1 MSLRRLL
8 KVPKY
13 ALFYFDSDK
22 TTSIV
27 PMKNIKKVISG
38 DNTSKGS
45 KVVVL
50 YGKEQLEATILGV
63 AGKKTFTM
71 YGLVFGLLRL

>member
-27 PMKNIKKVISG
+27 PTKNIKKVISG
-38 DNTSKGS
+38 DNTSNGS

-50 YGKEQLEATILGV
+50 YGKEQLKATILGV
-63 AGKKTFTM
+63 AGKKTFSS
-71 YGLVFGLLRL
+71 YD